1 MLIYCDRNYLANLST
16 TKTLKIFDTEKET
29 SVNLTIDTSFNF
41 VNIYYGRFENS
52 PVKIA
57 SIDINNFN
65 VGTSEIIRFIGA
77 NDKMVLSYERISETN
92 LKISVTEK
100 LTEGVDSFKY
110 IRVELS
116 KI

>member
-1 MLIYCDRNYLANLST
+1 
-16 TKTLKIFDTEKET
+16 
-29 SVNLTIDTSFNF
+29 
-41 VNIYYGRFENS
+41 
-52 PVKIA
+52 
-57 SIDINNFN
+57 
-65 VGTSEIIRFIGA
+65 
-77 NDKMVLSYERISETN
+77 MVLSYERISETN